1 MDLTFSTRSG
11 GHSNGTPSFM
21 ATHIDDAGGTALP
34 QEIEQG
40 NVEYKLKL
48 INPPPERL
56 QHLVTQLKWR
66 LAEGH
71 GEAIYE
77 IGVSDQG
84 ELVGLSRKDMQ
95 ESIKTL
101 KKMGAV
107 LNADVSIIRERV
119 IQLSH
124 SEFLKKE
131 KMLATYSSSHSLLGD
146 DDGDDTD
153 ADEEFGFSLDLDDAE
168 ALPSKRSTTSLEERV
183 VAEVLVRKG
192 LEDDRHFLEIRVA
205 IVGGADAGKSTL
217 LGVLADSDLDNGRG
231 KSRLNLLRHRHEI
244 ETGRTSSI
252 SHQIIGFDARG
263 DLVNYGTTNI
273 STLEQIC
280 EASAKI
286 VSFLDMCGHPKYQK
300 TTLSGL
306 TGHSPDYACLII
318 GANAGGVSEV
328 PREHLGIAVALMV
341 SVFIVITKVDVASAA
356 QLTRTVN
363 SLLRLLKSPGICR
376 VPMVIQNEDDLV
388 VAVSSLVNSR
398 VIPIFLTS
406 SVTGENMNLL
416 EKFLNLLPKPAT
428 DSSPA
433 DSAEPMETNSVEFS
447 IEETYNIPG
456 LGSVVGG
463 LLTSGHLSPHAQR
476 TETFYLGPDRGR
488 FVPIR
493 ITSIHRQRIPIA
505 QLTMGQAATC
515 AISFVR
521 KQTPDPDGEQQDISP
536 VGINIRSISPTTSS
550 SIKVSQSPP
559 VGFKVRKGQVILAVC
574 PETAIFGAS
583 QGGSSVP
590 SSPSLQPIQV
600 GSPSKTITTVENSKS
615 ITQTSSS
622 LTVFKPALSTTAC
635 AWEFEADIHVI
646 HGAGGT
652 KTNSPEVA
660 VGTSGVAY
668 LGSVR
673 QGARIVKLQ
682 DCTGK
687 WAGLVPGDVPVDE
700 VDASEDVGGDYFI
713 VPAKGRRRSS
723 SVVSSRPASAIGVAK
738 TDDPSNFDV
747 KRNQFLDSPNLA
759 GTLLRKAGGG
769 EAESPNTLFGT
780 PSRKAIVSFD
790 LGPSVLPPSD
800 VSSPSY
806 VAPPKRSS
814 TPTPT
819 SPRRNSQRLIISSVN
834 SPTAIANALASP
846 IEASLDQQIPP
857 VLKTGGHGRIRLRF
871 SHEPEWIKIGSTVLF
886 RGEGRLKCVGKVV
899 GVVATA
905 GQSTDGR

>member
-1 MDLTFSTRSG
+1 
-11 GHSNGTPSFM
+11 M
-21 ATHIDDAGGTALP
+21 ATHIDDAGRTALP
-34 QEIEQG
+34 QEVEVG

-77 IGVSDQG
+77 IGVSDHG
-84 ELVGLSRKDMQ
+84 ELVGLSRQDMQ

-101 KKMGAV
+101 KKMGEV
-107 LNADVSIIRERV
+107 LSADVSIIRERV
-119 IQLSH
+119 IQL
-124 SEFLKKE
+124 K
-131 KMLATYSSSHSLLGD
+131 
-146 DDGDDTD
+146 
-153 ADEEFGFSLDLDDAE
+153 
-168 ALPSKRSTTSLEERV
+168 RV

-341 SVFIVITKVDVASAA
+341 PVFIVITKVDVASAP

-416 EKFLNLLPKPAT
+416 EKFLNLLPKPSNLT
-428 DSSPA
+428 PEVESL
-433 DSAEPMETNSVEFS
+433 ETSSVEFS

-456 LGSVVGG
+456 LGYVVGG
-463 LLTSGHLSPHAQR
+463 LLMSGHLSPHSQR
-476 TETFYLGPDRGR
+476 TETYYLGPDRGR

-493 ITSIHRQRIPIA
+493 ISSIHRQRIPIGH
-505 QLTMGQAATC
+505 LTTGQAATC
-515 AISFVR
+515 AINFVH
-521 KQTPDPDGEQQDISP
+521 KLTPNADPDGETQESSPQGIS
-536 VGINIRSISPTTSS
+536 IRSISPTSAAPVEIT
-550 SIKVSQSPP
+550 QTPP
-559 VGFKVRKGQVILAVC
+559 TGFKVRKGQVILAVC
-574 PETAIFGAS
+574 PDS
-583 QGGSSVP
+583 SLGSS
-590 SSPSLQPIQV
+590 
-600 GSPSKTITTVENSKS
+600 
-615 ITQTSSS
+615 
-622 LTVFKPALSTTAC
+622 
-635 AWEFEADIHVI
+635 
-646 HGAGGT
+646 
-652 KTNSPEVA
+652 
-660 VGTSGVAY
+660 
-668 LGSVR
+668 
-673 QGARIVKLQ
+673 
-682 DCTGK
+682 
-687 WAGLVPGDVPVDE
+687 
-700 VDASEDVGGDYFI
+700 
-713 VPAKGRRRSS
+713 
-723 SVVSSRPASAIGVAK
+723 
-738 TDDPSNFDV
+738 
-747 KRNQFLDSPNLA
+747 
-759 GTLLRKAGGG
+759 
-769 EAESPNTLFGT
+769 
-780 PSRKAIVSFD
+780 
-790 LGPSVLPPSD
+790 
-800 VSSPSY
+800 
-806 VAPPKRSS
+806 
-814 TPTPT
+814 
-819 SPRRNSQRLIISSVN
+819 
-834 SPTAIANALASP
+834 
-846 IEASLDQQIPP
+846 
-857 VLKTGGHGRIRLRF
+857 
-871 SHEPEWIKIGSTVLF
+871 
-886 RGEGRLKCVGKVV
+886 
-899 GVVATA
+899 
-905 GQSTDGR
+905 